1 VLGVKAARNRLTV
14 WAARTALA
22 VGVLVAAFAA
32 FLTHTVAVTAPLF
45 AQPQDVPSVIDSA
58 APPPYTAAV
67 ERVRELVRAAVLKQ
81 NLPGVSVAVAAG
93 GMIVWGEGFGW
104 REVDTQTPVTPK
116 TEFNIGTAASAVT
129 AAVDAPLGLTNT
141 GAIEA
146 SRHRIDDRGVHRAS
160 VVRECRRIE
169 GGWAV
174 LIQDCGQRFTISG

>member
-1 VLGVKAARNRLTV
+1 
-14 WAARTALA
+14 
-22 VGVLVAAFAA
+22 
-32 FLTHTVAVTAPLF
+32 
-45 AQPQDVPSVIDSA
+45 VPSVIDSA